1 LLAPEGEASVL
12 VCFWSPKGGAGT
24 SVVTAGAAA
33 LIARRTPVRVVD
45 LDGDLPAIFGLAND
59 PELGVCDWLRA
70 GATAPAD
77 ALDHLQVE
85 VAPNL
90 ALLPTGRRDL
100 DDVLPENG
108 AALAVALRESVPTL
122 CDAGRIAHPALGA
135 LAEIADANII
145 VVRGCYLA
153 LRRAIHHPATAFA
166 TGVILIDER
175 GRSLGARDIEDV
187 LGVPVLASIEAN
199 ASIARAADAGVL
211 SSRVPDALAK
221 PLRHALVRIGCLDR
235 RRAA

>member
-1 LLAPEGEASVL
+1 VL

-24 SVVTAGAAA
+24 SVVAAAAAA
-33 LIARRTPVRVVD
+33 LMARRTPVRIAD
-45 LDGDLPAIFGLAND
+45 LAGDLPAIFGLAHD
-59 PELGVCDWLRA
+59 PELGVFDWLRA
-70 GATAPAD
+70 GATAPTD

-90 ALLPTGRRDL
+90 ALLPSGRRDL
-100 DDVLPENG
+100 DDVLPESG
-108 AALAVALRESVPTL
+108 AALAVALREGVPTL
-122 CDAGRIAHPALGA
+122 CDVGRVAHPSLGA

-145 VVRGCYLA
+145 VVRGCYLT
-153 LRRAIHHPATAFA
+153 LRRAIHHPSTAFA

-175 GRSLGARDIEDV
+175 GRSLAARDIEDV

-199 ASIARAADAGVL
+199 ASIARACDAGVL
-211 SSRVPDALAK
+211 STRVPDVLAK
-221 PLRHALVRIGCLDR
+221 PLRHALVRMGCLDG